1 MTGRHSR
8 RKSSPPESTPLN
20 ITPISCGRRLALK
33 VLQQHDLTGRF
44 VTDLLK
50 DLDSEHSLTRQE
62 RGLAVDIAAGT
73 IRHRRTIDLILQSQ
87 VSRPRAE
94 VEPDLWRILQ
104 TATQQL
110 VYGRTP
116 DHAVVDATVE
126 LTRSLGQTR
135 WVGFVNGVLRNIGR
149 LLTDEFGSEPS
160 RRGVPLP
167 TGQFRVVASDVFSC
181 PLTAQVD
188 YFGEAFSM
196 PRAIARRWVKRLS
209 WNDLLTAGFH
219 SLKPPTIS
227 LRVNRLTTTASE
239 LTVSLTEAG
248 VIVAPGSVDEALRLE
263 AAGRIESLPGYDEGL
278 WSIQDESAMTA
289 SLALNPTPGERIL
302 DLCAAPGGKSTHLA
316 ELSDNNAKIIACDV
330 SDDRVSRI
338 QANADRLG
346 HSSITPLLIERDGTG
361 IPEQPF
367 DAALV
372 DVPCSN
378 TGVLARRPEA
388 RWRFN
393 EWEVDDLTQLQTR
406 LLMIAFDAVRPGG
419 RIVYSTCS
427 VEPEETTLL
436 IQNVVEAVPAM
447 TLIREQLLL
456 PGQPADGAYVAV
468 LQRNDEPPASDEST
482 P

>member
-1 MTGRHSR
+1 MTGRRSR
-8 RKSSPPESTPLN
+8 RKPAPAESTPLN

-44 VTDLLK
+44 VSDLLK
-50 DLDSEHSLTRQE
+50 DCDLDHSLTRQE

-87 VSRPRAE
+87 ISRPRAD

-116 DHAVVDATVE
+116 DHAAVDATVG
-126 LTRSLGQTR
+126 LTRSLGQMR

-149 LLTDEFGSEPS
+149 LLTDELSTEAS

-167 TGQFRVVASDVFSC
+167 GGQFRLLANDVFAC
-181 PLTAQVD
+181 PLTQQVD

-196 PRAIARRWVKRLS
+196 PRAIARRWVQRMS

-219 SLKPPTIS
+219 SLKLPVTS
-227 LRVNRLTTTASE
+227 LRVNRLRTTASE
-239 LTVSLTEAG
+239 LTSVFSESGITVRPGTLDESLG
-248 VIVAPGSVDEALRLE
+248 LDS
-263 AAGRIESLPGYDEGL
+263 AGRIEALPGYAEGL
-278 WSIQDESAMTA
+278 WSIQDESAMAA
-289 SLALNPTPGERIL
+289 SHALNPLAGELIL
-302 DLCAAPGGKSTHLA
+302 DLCAAPGGKSTHMA
-316 ELSDNNAKIIACDV
+316 ELSNNEAHIFACDV
-330 SDDRVSRI
+330 SDDRVDRI
-338 QANADRLG
+338 RANADRLR
-346 HSSITPLLIERDGTG
+346 HTSITPVLIERDGTG
-361 IPEQPF
+361 IPDHPF

-378 TGVLARRPEA
+378 TGVLSRRPEA

-393 EWEVDDLTQLQTR
+393 EWELDDLTKLQTR
-406 LLMIAFDAVRPGG
+406 LLMTAFDAVRPGG

-427 VEPEETTLL
+427 IEPEETTRLVQA
-436 IQNVVEAVPAM
+436 IVQAVPSM
-447 TLIREQLLL
+447 TLISEQSQL
-456 PGQPADGAYVAV
+456 PGQPADGAYFAV
-468 LQRNDEPPASDEST
+468 LRRADAPSSADEPT

>member
-1 MTGRHSR
+1 MTNRRPR
-8 RKSSPPESTPLN
+8 RKPAPPEPVTLDIRPV
-20 ITPISCGRRLALK
+20 SCGRRLALK

-44 VTDLLK
+44 VSDLLK
-50 DLDSEHSLTRQE
+50 DLDDEHTLTRQE

-116 DHAVVDATVE
+116 DHAAVDATVE
-126 LTRSLGQTR
+126 LTRSLGQAR

-149 LLTDEFGSEPS
+149 LLTDEISTEPS

-167 TGQFRVVASDVFSC
+167 TGEFRILASDIFAC
-181 PLTAQVD
+181 PLTTQVD

-196 PRAIARRWVKRLS
+196 PRAIARRWVQRMS

-219 SLKPPTIS
+219 SLKLPTLS
-227 LRVNRLTTTASE
+227 FRVNRLKTTATE
-239 LTVSLTEAG
+239 LTSALTKAG
-248 VIVAPGSVDEALRLE
+248 VVVSPGAVDEALRLE
-263 AAGRIESLPGYDEGL
+263 SAGRVESLPGFDEGL

-289 SLALNPTPGERIL
+289 SRALNPMPGERVL
-302 DLCAAPGGKSTHLA
+302 DLCAAPGGKCTHLA
-316 ELSDNNAKIIACDV
+316 ELSNNESRIFACDV
-330 SDDRVSRI
+330 SDDRVRRI
-338 QANADRLG
+338 QSNVDRLG
-346 HSSITPLLIERDGTG
+346 HSSITALLIERDGTG
-361 IPEQPF
+361 IPDQPF

-393 EWEVDDLTQLQTR
+393 EREVEDLTQLQTR
-406 LLMIAFDAVRPGG
+406 LLMTAYDSVRPGG

-427 VEPEETTLL
+427 IEPEETTLL
-436 IQNVVEAVPAM
+436 VKAIVAAVPAM
-447 TLIREQLLL
+447 ELVSEQLLL
-456 PGQPADGAYVAV
+456 PGQPSDGAYVAE
-468 LQRNDEPPASDEST
+468 LERRDESPVNDEST